1 MFFVFIFLFNTMMKS
16 SSLSLNSNLTSLIKP
31 VFIPSVFLRI
41 DKNHKTGV
49 LRLIAFC
56 HAPRLK
62 HLTRT
67 TTEKA
72 LNDLFS
78 LGGNHAAIYWE
89 ISKRVFWIRRRFFA
103 VHRNLKNLKNLAFY
117 EYLLKFFRHL
127 RHRCDLKKKDQS

>member
-1 MFFVFIFLFNTMMKS
+1 MMKS

-78 LGGNHAAIYWE
+78 LGHTYVLDDEKI
-89 ISKRVFWIRRRFFA
+89 
-103 VHRNLKNLKNLAFY
+103 LASIHEKLGF
-117 EYLLKFFRHL
+117 
-127 RHRCDLKKKDQS
+127 